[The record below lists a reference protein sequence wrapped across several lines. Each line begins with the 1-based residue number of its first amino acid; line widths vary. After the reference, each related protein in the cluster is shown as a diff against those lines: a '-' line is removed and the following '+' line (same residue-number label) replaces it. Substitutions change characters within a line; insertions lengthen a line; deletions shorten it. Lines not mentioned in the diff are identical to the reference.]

1 MTDYHNLINQLSQ
14 AGIDSPRLE
23 ARLLLADVLKCD
35 VSSSEIFNTDLT
47 ENEKETLSLLIDR
60 RIIKKEPLDKILGY
74 KEFYKYNFSVNHNV
88 LSPRPDTEIL
98 LEEAINLASNK
109 KVSVLDLGTGSGC
122 ILLSLLKENPK
133 AEGVGVDISEDA
145 LQIAQ
150 KNAKALNVEKKVK
163 WLNLDWFKSDFLQKI
178 NAQFDLIVSNP
189 PYIPDKD
196 IAQLEDEVKLYDPLY
211 ALSGGEDGLVSYRR
225 IAELAPFLLK
235 EGGYILLECGIGQ
248 AQLVADIFMK
258 NNLSFCKILKDLQNI
273 ERCVILKK

>member
-1 MTDYHNLINQLSQ
+1 M
-14 AGIDSPRLE
+14 
-23 ARLLLADVLKCD
+23 
-35 VSSSEIFNTDLT
+35 
-47 ENEKETLSLLIDR
+47 
-60 RIIKKEPLDKILGY
+60 
-74 KEFYKYNFSVNHNV
+74 
-88 LSPRPDTEIL
+88 
-98 LEEAINLASNK
+98 
-109 KVSVLDLGTGSGC
+109 SVLDLGTGSGC
-122 ILLSLLKENPK
+122 ILLSLLKENPQS
-133 AEGVGVDISEDA
+133 EGVGVDISEAA
-145 LQIAQ
+145 LQIARE
-150 KNAKALNVEKKVK
+150 NAKALNVEKQVK

-248 AQLVADIFMK
+248 AQAVADIFMK

>member
-47 ENEKETLSLLIDR
+47 ENEKETLRLLIDR
-60 RIIKKEPLDKILGY
+60 RIIKKEPLDKILGH

-133 AEGVGVDISEDA
+133 SEGVGVDISEEA

-189 PYIPDKD
+189 PYIPNKD

-211 ALSGGEDGLVSYRR
+211 ALSGGEDGLDSYRR
-225 IAELAPFLLK
+225 IAELAPSLLK

>member
-47 ENEKETLSLLIDR
+47 ENEKETLRLLIDR
-60 RIIKKEPLDKILGY
+60 RIIKKEPLDKILGH

-122 ILLSLLKENPK
+122 ILLSLLKEDPK

>member
-122 ILLSLLKENPK
+122 ILLSLLKEDPK